1 MHGRTHTNAYSTVLP
16 LFGLVL
22 LVSLSACGGISPGV
36 SQSPTATPSLV
47 ATLPPSRYQITER
60 QNVAYGP
67 LASEKLDLCEPL
79 GATSSRPGVILIHGG
94 GWTSGDK
101 SSVHF
106 QSRCTS
112 LAALG
117 FVVANV
123 NYRLA
128 DTNPYAY
135 PQRKDMWPAQLV
147 DVQLAVRWMRA
158 QAQHLGLDPTRLC
171 AAGSSAG
178 AQLAVF
184 LGVLATIHPGD
195 EAQLLANQS
204 PRVSCVVDNSG
215 PVDLTKVDYS
225 STGAYFGLFGAAYQ
239 SNPAILREAS
249 PLFDVSSQ
257 SAPMVITQ
265 GTRDTI
271 VPPDQA
277 LELQRALQDHHVP
290 VQFISYDGGH
300 VFQSLTQQQIETIE
314 AQTAIFL
321 VSHLHP

>member
-1 MHGRTHTNAYSTVLP
+1 MHGRTNIHAYRTLLP

-22 LVSLSACGGISPGV
+22 LVSLPACGGISPGV
-36 SQSPTATPSLV
+36 SQSTTATPSAV

-67 LASEKLDLCEPL
+67 LAAEKLDLCEPL
-79 GATSSRPGVILIHGG
+79 GVTSSRPGVILIHGG
-94 GWTSGDK
+94 GWTGGDK

-128 DTNPYAY
+128 DKYSYTY
-135 PQRKDMWPAQLV
+135 PQQRKDMWPAQLV
-147 DVQLAVRWMRA
+147 DVQLAVRWVRA
-158 QAQHLGLDPTRLC
+158 HAQQLGLDPTRVC

-204 PRVSCVVDNSG
+204 PKVSCVVDNSG

-225 STGAYFGLFGAAYQ
+225 STGAYFWPFWGCL
-239 SNPAILREAS
+239 
-249 PLFDVSSQ
+249 
-257 SAPMVITQ
+257 
-265 GTRDTI
+265 
-271 VPPDQA
+271 
-277 LELQRALQDHHVP
+277 P
-290 VQFISYDGGH
+290 VQSRH
-300 VFQSLTQQQIETIE
+300 S
-314 AQTAIFL
+314 A
-321 VSHLHP
+321 